1 MQHWIVVA
9 TFDHARIFA
18 TSSDWQELVSVDEL
32 VHPEDRVKAAEV
44 LTHPHGTG
52 PHARPAHPPPLPHI
66 DPLAGA
72 REEFAHHLAQRVRE
86 GRLQGQFDR
95 FVLIA
100 PAPVLALVD
109 AHLDADTAK
118 RRVRSIARA
127 IGHDTAEVIAQQV
140 GSELAP
146 H

>member
-1 MQHWIVVA
+1 MQHWIIVA

-18 TSSDWQELVSVDEL
+18 TSTDWQELVSVDEL
-32 VHPEDRVKAAEV
+32 VHPEERVKAAEL

-52 PHARPAHPPPLPHI
+52 PYARPAHPPPLPHV
-66 DPLAGA
+66 DPLTGA

-86 GRLQGQFDR
+86 GRTQGQFDQ

-109 AHLDADTAK
+109 AYLDADTAK

-127 IGHDTAEVIAQQV
+127 IDHEAPEAIAQAV
-140 GSELAP
+140 GSELAV